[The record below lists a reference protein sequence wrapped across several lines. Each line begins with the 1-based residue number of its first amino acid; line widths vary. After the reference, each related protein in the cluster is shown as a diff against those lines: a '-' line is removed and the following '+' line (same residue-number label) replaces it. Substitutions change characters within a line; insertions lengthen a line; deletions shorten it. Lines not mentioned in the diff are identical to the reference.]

1 MGVRGIGLEG
11 VRMRSRKRSVFVYS
25 YSGLLDAKLAMV
37 DMHEFRLEKE
47 KTITMY
53 EIYIYIY
60 VWMYAETNRSPSKKK
75 GQRSGEVRRRVS
87 AAIAGPMHENKISC
101 IG

>member
-25 YSGLLDAKLAMV
+25 YSGLLDAKLAMF

-53 EIYIYIY
+53 ECKCRALTTIHSHHMVGFI
-60 VWMYAETNRSPSKKK
+60 
-75 GQRSGEVRRRVS
+75 
-87 AAIAGPMHENKISC
+87 PMHWSMLVGEI
-101 IG
+101 

>member
-53 EIYIYIY
+53 EIYIYMY
-60 VWMYAETNRSPSKKK
+60 VWMYAETNRSPSKKRGRDPAK
-75 GQRSGEVRRRVS
+75 S
-87 AAIAGPMHENKISC
+87 AAAFRQQLPVLCMRIKYHA
-101 IG
+101 

>member
-1 MGVRGIGLEG
+1 MGIRGIGLEG
-11 VRMRSRKRSVFVYS
+11 VRMCPRKRSVFVYS

-60 VWMYAETNRSPSKKK
+60 MYGCMQKQTEVHRKK

>member
-53 EIYIYIY
+53 EIYIYICMD
-60 VWMYAETNRSPSKKK
+60 VCRNKQKSIEKRGRDPAK
-75 GQRSGEVRRRVS
+75 S
-87 AAIAGPMHENKISC
+87 AAAFRQQLPVLCMRIKYHA
-101 IG
+101 

>member
-11 VRMRSRKRSVFVYS
+11 VQMRSRKRSVFVYS

-53 EIYIYIY
+53 EIYIYICMD
-60 VWMYAETNRSPSKKK
+60 VCRNKQKSIEKK

>member
-60 VWMYAETNRSPSKKK
+60 VWMYAETNRSPSKK
-75 GQRSGEVRRRVS
+75 GAEIQRSPPPRLGSNCRS
-87 AAIAGPMHENKISC
+87 YA
-101 IG
+101 